1 MSKNNNSQK
10 NSLNYKIVRCKNW
23 EKEGNCKYGIQ
34 CTFAHGDSE
43 LRNKNDNLYQMQPGM
58 GMMMQPFMF
67 DMNVMMQM
75 GQMNIQNFDSQLPI
89 NPMIMGLSTKKE
101 IQQHLNLNNVQK
113 FEKK

>member
-1 MSKNNNSQK
+1 
-10 NSLNYKIVRCKNW
+10 
-23 EKEGNCKYGIQ
+23 
-34 CTFAHGDSE
+34 
-43 LRNKNDNLYQMQPGM
+43 MQPGM

-75 GQMNIQNFDSQLPI
+75 GQMNIQNLDSQLPI